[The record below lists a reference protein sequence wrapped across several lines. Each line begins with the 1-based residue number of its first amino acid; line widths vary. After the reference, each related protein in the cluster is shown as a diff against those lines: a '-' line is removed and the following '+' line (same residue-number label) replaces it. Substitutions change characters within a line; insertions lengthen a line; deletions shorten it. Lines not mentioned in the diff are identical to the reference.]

1 MNTFIIENK
10 DDTVKVNIFGQI
22 IEKLNLPFLGTF
34 S

>member
-10 DDTVKVNIFGQI
+10 DDTVKVNIFWQI